1 MYGNLHILNLGVFLL
16 KKKSYATLGLANFRC
31 LLSSNLNSDFLYV
44 SISSPPTRPR
54 CLTVLSECRS
64 SHNQSWDAECQFIFS
79 YGLACCF
86 NITCVRV
93 ESQTLT
99 ITV

>member
-1 MYGNLHILNLGVFLL
+1 MKIIVRNVRKPSYTQFRRLFI
-16 KKKSYATLGLANFRC
+16 KKESYATLDLANFRC
-31 LLSSNLNSDFLYV
+31 LLSSNLNSNFLYV

-86 NITCVRV
+86 NITCV
-93 ESQTLT
+93 
-99 ITV
+99 